1 MTIFPQR
8 QGPGRD
14 FRVWNGQFIRYAG
27 YKQEDGS
34 IIGDPASV
42 EFTEVKSTLYQ
53 FYLQVIIS
61 CPIDNYIQPLNMPS
75 LKHK

>member
-42 EFTEVKSTLYQ
+42 EFTEVKSTLSVLSTGYNFMSYRQ
-53 FYLQVIIS
+53 LYSTTKYAII
-61 CPIDNYIQPLNMPS
+61 
-75 LKHK
+75 KT